1 MYFAILISHGKNNEV
16 RWCKKRQEP
25 KKTTY
30 HPHGQQVVLYQI
42 SSIPDKTCR
51 RLVQNWYRNEE
62 IYILWNFIKRIYV
75 WFLLFTVQSASWWGA
90 WLVVIY
96 SCLQVFISLC
106 LCKIKRSY
114 FSQLYATVY
123 SYSQIG
129 GKSVVRLVV
138 NLFVFVRVPTL
149 QDFFHLSNKLLLVRH
164 IQDIPGCKNLIR
176 QTAQRILGC

>member
-1 MYFAILISHGKNNEV
+1 M
-16 RWCKKRQEP
+16 
-25 KKTTY
+25 
-30 HPHGQQVVLYQI
+30 
-42 SSIPDKTCR
+42 
-51 RLVQNWYRNEE
+51 
-62 IYILWNFIKRIYV
+62 
-75 WFLLFTVQSASWWGA
+75 
-90 WLVVIY
+90 VIY
-96 SCLQVFISLC
+96 SCLQVFISIC

-129 GKSVVRLVV
+129 GKLVVRLVV

-176 QTAQRILGC
+176 QTTQRILGCYAVLVSAEDDADRRMIFRVVDLCGVVVQLHIDLSGGFGRELGGFQLDQHIGV

>member
-1 MYFAILISHGKNNEV
+1 M
-16 RWCKKRQEP
+16 
-25 KKTTY
+25 
-30 HPHGQQVVLYQI
+30 
-42 SSIPDKTCR
+42 
-51 RLVQNWYRNEE
+51 
-62 IYILWNFIKRIYV
+62 
-75 WFLLFTVQSASWWGA
+75 
-90 WLVVIY
+90 VIY

-164 IQDIPGCKNLIR
+164 IQDVPGCKNLIR
-176 QTAQRILGC
+176 QTAQRILGCHAVLVSAEDDADRRIIFRVVTSAA